1 MRPEDLPLEDRLR
14 VAAAVS
20 RFFEGLAAQQRQD
33 AAIISN
39 LVRTLRNPRG
49 VARVEVEQFVELV
62 CGIVT
67 GFNYSRCPA
76 GHNVH
81 YAAPA
86 RVQTAWALTDASRQ
100 I

>member
-1 MRPEDLPLEDRLR
+1 MRPEDLPLEDRLK
-14 VAAAVS
+14 VAAAAS
-20 RFFEGLAAQQRQD
+20 RFFECLAAQQRQD
-33 AAIISN
+33 AAIISS

-67 GFNYSRCPA
+67 GFNVLA

-81 YAAPA
+81 RAAPA
-86 RVQTAWALTDASRQ
+86 GAQTAWALTDASRL
-100 I
+100 